1 MNFCTDNEFGDT
13 KLEQNQLDKKINE
26 MKTEFENIKAI
37 RSSLYIIFE
46 TLRVKINKLKNMYSE
61 FIQENNSTLFVFG
74 LDSFNFQSNLISI
87 EFADMNRIFLAI
99 SNRMYCEYYK
109 LCMIVMSYLTQ
120 SVRDKNFKE
129 LIAIDKKKFNNFPVY
144 KDLEPYKEYN
154 FDTVLELHDGI
165 FGLIEIIIKYIK
177 FREQEL
183 SVYQNK
189 LKLGLNIDNFISSF
203 KYDINLMSEKVCL
216 FLKYIDFFHK
226 LHKKY
231 LLRFSKKMKLM
242 FDNVNKDI
250 RIDETH
256 DIKRQI
262 SEDSITDTDIIE
274 PDNSVQSKIEPEKD
288 ITIQRQDTITT
299 ENEVTV
305 LPDVTEHVN
314 KLFSTAINRVMQ
326 LNKLKKSALTI
337 NFETNTS
344 KAINDAFEI
353 INSSVDDV

>member
-1 MNFCTDNEFGDT
+1 MDFISDNEFGQT
-13 KLEQNQLDKKINE
+13 KLDQNHLDKNIND
-26 MKTEFENIKAI
+26 MKTEFDNIKAI
-37 RSSLYIIFE
+37 RSSLNIIFE

-109 LCMIVMSYLTQ
+109 LYKIVMSYLTQ
-120 SVRDKNFKE
+120 SVRDKNFNE

-216 FLKYIDFFHK
+216 FLKYIDFFHR

-274 PDNSVQSKIEPEKD
+274 PKKD
-288 ITIQRQDTITT
+288 ITIQREDTITI
-299 ENEVTV
+299 ENEDTV
-305 LPDVTEHVN
+305 APLVKEHVN
-314 KLFSTAINRVMQ
+314 KLFNTAINRVLQ
-326 LNKLKKSALTI
+326 LNKLKKSTLTV
-337 NFETNTS
+337 NVETNTS
-344 KAINDAFEI
+344 EAINDAFEI
-353 INSSVDDV
+353 INSSIDDV